1 MKVVYNWL
9 KDFVDLTA
17 TPQDLASRLALSGT
31 NIAGVENGPHG
42 AVIDAEVSS
51 NRPDCLGHY
60 GVAREIAAIYGL
72 PLKPVA
78 PKPKESAAQAADA
91 ARVEIQSPELC
102 GRFTMRVIRG
112 AKVQPSPA
120 QVK

>member
-9 KDFVDLTA
+9 KDFVDVTA
-17 TPQDLASRLALSGT
+17 TPQELASCLALSGT

-60 GVAREIAAIYGL
+60 GIAREVAAIYKL
-72 PLKPVA
+72 PLKHIS
-78 PKPKESAAQAADA
+78 PKPAESTAKASRVNSAAALPFASFA
-91 ARVEIQSPELC
+91 
-102 GRFTMRVIRG
+102 T
-112 AKVQPSPA
+112 
-120 QVK
+120 